1 MPTQLK
7 KVKKKKK
14 KNDKTK
20 KAPVKSRK
28 RKKICD
34 DAAGDDHEL
43 VDMLERDVV
52 PDITHSVYPPCYA
65 PEDLNCAFLREK
77 THHSLDRRHRLEAEI
92 ERFSNFDE
100 NSYFFHWVP
109 TNPKIPKSVEFL
121 ETHTFTI
128 LSEIL
133 KIAHTTPASTGNLE
147 RFFSDLKRIYTAERS
162 SMTDETLTK
171 QFFLHG
177 RSQYLN
183 YLLGQKK

>member
-52 PDITHSVYPPCYA
+52 PDSTHSGI
-65 PEDLNCAFLREK
+65 
-77 THHSLDRRHRLEAEI
+77 HR
-92 ERFSNFDE
+92 
-100 NSYFFHWVP
+100 
-109 TNPKIPKSVEFL
+109 
-121 ETHTFTI
+121 
-128 LSEIL
+128 
-133 KIAHTTPASTGNLE
+133 
-147 RFFSDLKRIYTAERS
+147 
-162 SMTDETLTK
+162 
-171 QFFLHG
+171 
-177 RSQYLN
+177 
-183 YLLGQKK
+183 